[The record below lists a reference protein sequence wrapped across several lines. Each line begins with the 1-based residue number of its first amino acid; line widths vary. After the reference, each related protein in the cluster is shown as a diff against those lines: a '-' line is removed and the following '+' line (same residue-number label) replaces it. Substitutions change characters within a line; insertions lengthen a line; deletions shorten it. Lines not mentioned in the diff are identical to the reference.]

1 MTKPRLLLVTGK
13 LAEPSLRSLMDS
25 WGDAA
30 YEFAIAVLP
39 ITVAALMHSDW
50 VQRKLNVPP
59 GIDRIILPGCCGG
72 DLVPLQN
79 RWQVPVERGPKD
91 LRDLPEY
98 LGRQRKPKPSLD
110 RHRIEL
116 IAEINHAPRLSRSE
130 LLTEAARLRDQGADV
145 IDLGNIPGEI
155 WSGVGN
161 AVTALKSDGHRV
173 SIDSFERAEVEAAV
187 DAGAELVLSGQGPF
201 LDWQTSIPA
210 EFVIIPDTPADLP
223 SLATTADA
231 FRQAGRRVRWD
242 PILEPI
248 GFGFAN
254 SLARYYR
261 VRQEY
266 PTAPML
272 MGIGNVTELSEV
284 DSAGV
289 NFLLAAICEELR
301 IESVLTTSVIAWCQ
315 TAVKEFDLARR
326 LVHYAIQER
335 TLPKHLHGDLVMLR
349 DPRVHTLGEAGLSE
363 LRQRITDP
371 NFRIF
376 AERGEVHLLNRDG
389 YWHGDDPYE
398 VFDRMVAAVGTLTA
412 AHAFYLGMELMK
424 ARTALTLGK
433 QYVQDEALRWG
444 FLTVDEQSAQARRK
458 SHAART
464 RSSTDE
470 ESTSRE

>member
-13 LAEPSLRSLMDS
+13 LAEPSLRSLVDS
-25 WGDAA
+25 WGDAPYA
-30 YEFAIAVLP
+30 FEIAVLP
-39 ITVAALMHSDW
+39 ITVAALLHTDW
-50 VQRKLNVPP
+50 VGRKLAVPQ

-72 DLVPLQN
+72 DLVPLRD

-98 LGRQRKPKPSLD
+98 LGRQRKPVPALD

-116 IAEINHAPRLSRSE
+116 IAEINHAPRLSRPE

-155 WSGVGN
+155 WTGVSE

-210 EFVIIPDTPADLP
+210 EFVIIPDSPAET
-223 SLATTADA
+223 STLATTAA
-231 FRQAGRRVRWD
+231 VFQQAGRPVRWD

-254 SLARYYR
+254 SLARYYK
-261 VRQEY
+261 VRQHH
-266 PTAPML
+266 PLVPMM

-326 LVHYAIQER
+326 LVHYAIQQR

-349 DPRVHTLGEAGLSE
+349 DPRVHALGEAGLSE

-398 VFDRMVAAVGTLTA
+398 VFDRMIAAVGTLTA
-412 AHAFYLGMELMK
+412 EHAFYLGMELMK

-444 FLTVDEQSAQARRK
+444 FLTVDEQSAQGRRK
-458 SHAART
+458 SHAARPK
-464 RSSTDE
+464 SSTDHDPASPE
-470 ESTSRE
+470 